1 MSGWLKATLMV
12 IGAVCVLLVAG
23 ASPVLGA
30 PAVLRGGL
38 MQLLGLLAGLLALW
52 GGWRLAAGLR
62 VQFVFGL
69 VCTFFAVS
77 GLIAAWMYGCQ
88 TVENAMLGGAMW
100 FGAFATAC
108 TAVVGLLFAAI
119 FGYFVRGV
127 MRRRLWLA
135 AAHWSCFFI
144 VLGAFWDYCSERTAT
159 VQVTAGSGDKVTEV
173 KTTTGEVLPLEFAL
187 QVEDFS
193 VSYYDGAAAPA
204 DARHNRLIVK
214 DGERY
219 LPFIWMNGRWVSLP
233 EGHLKQ
239 EGEELV
245 LGKRRYAPASF
256 VQPEGVAYPYLL
268 ISEPLPAGVQGGGA
282 VKEYRV
288 ACTVYTDHRGR
299 PETRH
304 EVLKVNEPIACKDWH
319 IYLLSYHYN
328 HAENT
333 VSVVL
338 QARNAPG
345 RWFALV
351 GMVGLMLSTACW
363 CWWRRE
369 ESADVMER
377 KELVE
382 A

>member
-1 MSGWLKATLMV
+1 MSGWLKATLMT
-12 IGAVCVLLVAG
+12 IGAACVLLVAG

-38 MQLLGLLAGLLALW
+38 MQLLGIMAGLLALW

-69 VCTFFAVS
+69 VCTFFTVS

-127 MRRRLWLA
+127 MRQRLWLA
-135 AAHWSCFFI
+135 AAHWGCFFI
-144 VLGAFWDYCSERTAT
+144 VLGAFWDYCSERTAI
-159 VQVTAGSGDKVTEV
+159 VEIVAGSGEKLTEV
-173 KTTTGEVLPLEFAL
+173 KTATGEVLPLEFAL
-187 QVEDFS
+187 QVNDFA
-193 VSYYDGAAAPA
+193 VTYYDEPAAPTVEQ
-204 DARHNRLIVK
+204 HHRLIVRE
-214 DGERY
+214 GERF

-233 EGHLKQ
+233 EGHLKH
-239 EGEELV
+239 EGDELV
-245 LGKRRYAPASF
+245 LGTRRYPVSALEKHENS
-256 VQPEGVAYPYLL
+256 AYPYLL
-268 ISEPLPAGVQGGGA
+268 ISEPLPAGVQGQGA
-282 VKEYRV
+282 VKEYRA

-304 EVLKVNEPIACKDWH
+304 EQLRVNEPIACKDWH

-328 HAENT
+328 HANNT

-351 GMVGLMLSTACW
+351 GMVCVMLSTACW

-369 ESADVMER
+369 SPATATDG
-377 KELVE
+377 KENAEV
-382 A
+382 